1 MLFERFHHVRFN
13 GGMIMKKCFILFL
26 LLAPVLYA
34 QTDVPEEY
42 GPTLNVGKTATL
54 GVEASTGFAWDV
66 EDNSTGLE
74 TKAGFELIFDL
85 FPKAD
90 RGIKPEDTDSPTVR
104 LALKNAA
111 FTWWNSFSTEGGNY
125 EQDNFNHWNA
135 RPLIL
140 TFDTFLAD
148 LLWKSYFFRIASST
162 TVMQTDM
169 ITLRSIFDEVM
180 DVTDRFYYQQ
190 NQALWRTDRYNIEK
204 FPLLRGRLNRDI
216 VDVDFRE
223 NISGILAAGAEFE
236 KFGFTVKA
244 ASYLNGR
251 DNNDNAWLFGA
262 DLEVAPIEQLKIDL
276 SGFAAMN
283 YDKTDVGE
291 NPISAGTMMEYQ
303 LPLSDEIIFT
313 PFVGFDFA
321 YDTASEEKFW
331 EFGAGLMLYTRGYDT
346 RTSSRVLDYDDV
358 IPIGVSLAMNINK
371 TSRLNMILS
380 WFDPPGRDSLIPNF
394 GGFLQFELAN
404 LLEVG
409 NDTMDIAVLAQLEY
423 SINGKITPYIRGGYK
438 PEITGSGSN
447 AVKTDDVFIHMALG
461 LFLTPINFFSVDI
474 RYGMD
479 HRKTPSE
486 LIVDKGI
493 FSAVFTIRM

>member
-1 MLFERFHHVRFN
+1 
-13 GGMIMKKCFILFL
+13 MIMKKYLVLLL
-26 LLAPVLYA
+26 LLAPALYA
-34 QTDVPEEY
+34 QTDVPEEP
-42 GPTLNVGKTATL
+42 GTTLNTGKTASL

-66 EDNSTGLE
+66 GNKSTGLE
-74 TKAGFELIFDL
+74 TRAGFELIFDL
-85 FPKAD
+85 FPNAD

-111 FTWWNSFSTEGGNY
+111 FTWWNTYSTAGGNY
-125 EQDNFNHWNA
+125 DQDNFNHWNA

-148 LLWKSYFFRIASST
+148 LLWKKHYFFRIASST

-169 ITLRSIFDEVM
+169 ITLRSIFDDVM
-180 DVTDRFYYQQ
+180 DASDRFYYEQ
-190 NQALWRTDRYNIEK
+190 NQALWRTARYNIEN

-216 VDVDFRE
+216 VDVDFRG
-223 NISGILAAGAEFE
+223 NVSGILAAGAEFE

-251 DNNDNAWLFGA
+251 DNNHNAWLFGA
-262 DLEVAPIEQLKIDL
+262 DLEVVPLEQLKIDL

-291 NPISAGTMMEYQ
+291 NPISAGTIVEYQ
-303 LPLSDEIIFT
+303 LPLSDELILS

-321 YDTASEEKFW
+321 YDTALKEKFW
-331 EFGAGLMLYTRGYDT
+331 EFGAGLMFYTRGYDT
-346 RTSSRVLDYDDV
+346 RTSSRVLDFDDV
-358 IPIGVSLAMNINK
+358 IPIGASLAMNLNK
-371 TSRLNMILS
+371 TSRLNMVLS
-380 WFDPPGRDSLIPNF
+380 WFDPAGRDSLIPNF

-409 NDTMDIAVLAQLEY
+409 SDTMDIAVLAQLEY
-423 SINGKITPYIRGGYK
+423 TINGKITPYIRGGYK
-438 PEITGSGSN
+438 PEITGSSSS
-447 AVKTDDVFIHMALG
+447 AAKTDDAFIHMALG
-461 LFLTPINFFSVDI
+461 FFLTPVNFFSADI

-479 HRKTPSE
+479 HRKTPSK